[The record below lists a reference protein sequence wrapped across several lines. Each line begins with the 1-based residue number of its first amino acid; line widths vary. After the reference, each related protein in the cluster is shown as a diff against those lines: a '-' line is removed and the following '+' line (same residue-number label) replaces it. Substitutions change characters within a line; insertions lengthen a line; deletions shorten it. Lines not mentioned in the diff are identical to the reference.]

1 VQIGALRFLA
11 DFCLVLHLP
20 ESFSTPCRGETTME
34 AEELKTLEKAVR
46 KAKRIATEKAG
57 ELHDLVEDRL
67 PAAYDEIPGLAQAT
81 YDACKAW
88 AEANARLQDAAAQQA
103 GAS

>member
-1 VQIGALRFLA
+1 M
-11 DFCLVLHLP
+11 
-20 ESFSTPCRGETTME
+20 TP
-34 AEELKTLEKAVR
+34 EELKVMQKSAR

-67 PAAYDEIPGLAQAT
+67 PAAYQDLPLIAQQT

-88 AEANARLQDAAAQQA
+88 AEAEAAFKAAEAAA
-103 GAS
+103 G